1 MHGHEEGSEAVRT
14 NSTES
19 TDRRLFN
26 IHAIFSKKTDKRM
39 SAFVIR
45 TKLSQ
50 SI

>member
-19 TDRRLFN
+19 TDRRLFD
-26 IHAIFSKKTDKRM
+26 IHAIFRKKTNKRM
-39 SAFVIR
+39 ATFVIR
-45 TKLSQ
+45 TKMSQ